1 MLKQTTNKILMIEP
15 VAFGYNDQTAVN
27 NYFQQKSDDY
37 NIDIQKFA
45 LDEFNTM
52 VETLRAKNINVLTVK
67 DTLHPH
73 TPDSIFP
80 NNCIS
85 FHFGGQVVFY
95 PMFAQNRRKERRDDI
110 LQLIEA
116 QGIVINNFDDFT
128 FWEEQNLFLEGTGS
142 MVFDRVNRIAY
153 AALSERT
160 DKSVFLQFCKVFG
173 FEPVHFTSNQTV
185 NGKRLPI
192 YHTNVMMSIADE
204 FAVICLD
211 SIDNETE
218 KSLVIEK
225 LKSTGKEIISITEEQ
240 MHKFAGNM
248 LQIENKEGK
257 KFLVI
262 SESAFHS
269 LTDFQIERLKYYNE
283 LIIIS
288 IPTIE
293 RVGGGSV
300 RCMMAEVF

>member
-1 MLKQTTNKILMIEP
+1 MLKQTTNSILMIEP

-27 NYFQQKSDDY
+27 NFFQQKGIGSDTDV
-37 NIDIQKFA
+37 QQLA
-45 LDEFNTM
+45 LAEFKSM
-52 VETLRAKNINVLTVK
+52 VETLKAKNINVLIVK
-67 DTLHPH
+67 DTLQPH

-85 FHFGGQVVFY
+85 FHAGGQVVFY
-95 PMFAQNRRKERRDDI
+95 PMFAPNRRKERRDDI

-116 QGIVINNFDDFT
+116 QGTVINNVDDFT
-128 FWEEQNLFLEGTGS
+128 FWEEQKLYLEGTGS

-173 FEPVHFTSNQTV
+173 FDPVHFSAYQTV
-185 NGKRLPI
+185 NNQRLPI
-192 YHTNVMMSIADE
+192 YHTNVMMSVADE
-204 FAVICLD
+204 YAVVCLEA
-211 SIDNETE
+211 IDDEND
-218 KSLVIEK
+218 KKLVTDK
-225 LKSTGKEIISITEEQ
+225 LKNSGKEIISITEDQ
-240 MHKFAGNM
+240 MQRFAGNM
-248 LQIENKEGK
+248 LQIENKDGE
-257 KFLVI
+257 KFLVV
-262 SESAFHS
+262 SENAFHS
-269 LTDFQIERLKYYNE
+269 LSAFQIERLKYYNE